1 MKRVLG
7 WVVTLI
13 VAAVLFGGVG
23 TTAARA
29 DDWRVSISFGS
40 GGSHYRDARCDHE
53 RVYHRVRYYQP
64 VRYYRAAYE
73 PVVYYHPVRYH
84 RVRYDDPNDTYG
96 VVYHRVRTDRHC
108 R

>member
-7 WVVTLI
+7 WVVTLG

-40 GGSHYRDARCDHE
+40 GGGYHRDTRCD
-53 RVYHRVRYYQP
+53 RVNHRVRYYQP
-64 VRYYRAAYE
+64 VGYYHRGYE
-73 PVVYYHPVRYH
+73 PVVYRSPVRYR
-84 RVRYDDPNDTYG
+84 RVLVDDPADYHR
-96 VVYHRVRTDRHC
+96 VVYHRVRTDRRC